1 MFCAFLFDLVLSIRS
16 LCSRQTTIMLIFF
29 YRTSLFITC
38 SGLYGL
44 FLFVVCIA
52 FLAAEIS
59 THSVPLHYFEV
70 HYQRNFVL
78 LHYTVFYIV
87 DVLFFFFQ
95 GLFTYL
101 YVVSILF
108 LLYVFCFL
116 LHEYSCCGGSPAQ
129 PTVRNA
135 YFHVSKATLSYK
147 PYITLSQKYI

>member
-78 LHYTVFYIV
+78 LHYTVFYNV
-87 DVLFFFFQ
+87 DGLFFLSGSFY
-95 GLFTYL
+95 LFVCCVDPFL
-101 YVVSILF
+101 ALRIL
-108 LLYVFCFL
+108 LLAPRVFVL
-116 LHEYSCCGGSPAQ
+116 WRISRATNSPECVF
-129 PTVRNA
+129 PRE
-135 YFHVSKATLSYK
+135 
-147 PYITLSQKYI
+147 

>member
-78 LHYTVFYIV
+78 LHYTVFYNV
-87 DVLFFFFQ
+87 DVLFFSFRVF
-95 GLFTYL
+95 LPICMLCRSFSCSTYFASCSTSIR
-101 YVVSILF
+101 VVADL
-108 LLYVFCFL
+108 
-116 LHEYSCCGGSPAQ
+116 P
-129 PTVRNA
+129 RNQQ
-135 YFHVSKATLSYK
+135 SGMRIST
-147 PYITLSQKYI
+147 